1 MREYKIFYT
10 DWCGRSNFATRFAD
24 NEETATEK
32 FKLLY
37 PNTYILDVE

>member
-1 MREYKIFYT
+1 MREYTFIYT
-10 DWCGRSNFATRFAD
+10 DHVGRTNRATRFAE
-24 NEETATEK
+24 NEETATDK